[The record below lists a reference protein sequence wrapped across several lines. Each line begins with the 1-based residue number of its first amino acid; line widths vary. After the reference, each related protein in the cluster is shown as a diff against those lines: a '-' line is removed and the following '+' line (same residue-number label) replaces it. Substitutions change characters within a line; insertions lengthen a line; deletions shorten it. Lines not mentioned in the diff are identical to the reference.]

1 MEDGKKISKVIQN
14 ILSLRNLARIR
25 FMKKVKNLT
34 VDI

>member
-1 MEDGKKISKVIQN
+1 MEDGKKTSKVIQN

-25 FMKKVKNLT
+25 FVKKVKNLA